1 MFLVPNTAS
10 TQGAFFA
17 IFSRSS
23 CAMHPPTAICRFGRW
38 RFSSA
43 HRPMVPYMRSA
54 AFSRTA
60 HVFMTMRSTS

>member
-10 TQGAFFA
+10 TQGAFFCDLLTVELCHA
-17 IFSRSS
+17 SADCDLQVRTL
-23 CAMHPPTAICRFGRW
+23 ALQFGPQ
-38 RFSSA
+38 S
-43 HRPMVPYMRSA
+43 MVPYMRSA